1 MDNLEEKQP
10 VENPI
15 VEELNGVI
23 DSICEEVIADNGN
36 VEDALVKFR
45 DYVMENHISK
55 DKFTINSLNALV
67 SLIGGQD
74 GRVIQLLNKI
84 NSKSNLWN
92 REKAWI
98 FFSSLFYLN
107 MNGL

>member
-36 VEDALVKFR
+36 VEDALFKFR

-84 NSKSNLWN
+84 NS
-92 REKAWI
+92 
-98 FFSSLFYLN
+98 
-107 MNGL
+107 

>member
-55 DKFTINSLNALV
+55 DRFTINSLNALV

-84 NSKSNLWN
+84 NS
-92 REKAWI
+92 
-98 FFSSLFYLN
+98 
-107 MNGL
+107 

>member
-23 DSICEEVIADNGN
+23 DSICEEVIADSGN
-36 VEDALVKFR
+36 VKDALVKFR
-45 DYVMENHISK
+45 DYVMENHIMK

-84 NSKSNLWN
+84 NS
-92 REKAWI
+92 
-98 FFSSLFYLN
+98 
-107 MNGL
+107 

>member
-74 GRVIQLLNKI
+74 GRVMQLLNHI
-84 NSKSNLWN
+84 NS
-92 REKAWI
+92 
-98 FFSSLFYLN
+98 
-107 MNGL
+107 

>member
-23 DSICEEVIADNGN
+23 DSICEEVIADSGN
-36 VEDALVKFR
+36 VKDALVKFR
-45 DYVMENHISK
+45 DYVVENHISK

-84 NSKSNLWN
+84 NS
-92 REKAWI
+92 
-98 FFSSLFYLN
+98 
-107 MNGL
+107 